1 MPQPPVFLAER
12 ADLERDVVVL
22 SGAEGRHAAT
32 VRRLRPGERADV
44 GDGAGLVAECVV
56 AAHGANGLELTVT
69 ARRQVPRPDPAVT
82 VVQANPKGDR
92 GELAVEEMTEV
103 GVDRIVP
110 WAAARCVPVWQ
121 GARGERSVAWWRAT
135 AREAAKQSRRAWIP
149 EVTDPASAAGVA
161 AMIAAAACAIVLEP
175 GAGQSLARLQPPQSG
190 DLIVVVGPEGGITEA
205 ESEAFR
211 LAGATARSLGPT
223 VLRTST
229 AGTVAAAV
237 LLSRTGRWLLLA
249 VEQDPADVYVPAAGS
264 WGSAR
269 TGRAAPGRRAACR
282 RAVAAVLPGRRAR

>member
-1 MPQPPVFLAER
+1 MPPPVFLADR
-12 ADLERDVVVL
+12 AALESDVVVL

-44 GDGAGLVAECVV
+44 ADGAGLVAECVV
-56 AAHGANGLELTVT
+56 AGPRAGGLELTVR
-69 ARRQVPRPDPAVT
+69 ARREVPRPDPTIT
-82 VVQANPKGDR
+82 VVQAIPKGDR

-121 GARGERSVAWWRAT
+121 GARGERSLAKWRLT

-149 EVTDPASAAGVA
+149 EVTDVAAAGQVA
-161 AMIAAAACAIVLEP
+161 ASSGQVAQLIAKAACAIVLEP
-175 GAGQSLARLQPPQSG
+175 GAASGLGQLSLPESG
-190 DLIVVVGPEGGITEA
+190 DLLVVVGPEGGITDE
-205 ESEAFR
+205 ESAAFR
-211 LAGATARSLGPT
+211 AAGAIACRLGPT

-237 LLSRTGRWLLLA
+237 LLSRSGRW
-249 VEQDPADVYVPAAGS
+249 S
-264 WGSAR
+264 
-269 TGRAAPGRRAACR
+269 
-282 RAVAAVLPGRRAR
+282 